1 MEQYLQLMKRL
12 PPLVAAVVW
21 DVVNGRINEHTIELA
36 QSTSEEEFE
45 KHDIIRCVVAAN
57 PNHPPLDLA
66 RELIDE
72 MIENMALVQ

>member
-1 MEQYLQLMKRL
+1 
-12 PPLVAAVVW
+12 VVW
-21 DVVNGRINEHTIELA
+21 DVVNGRINEGTIELA
-36 QSTSEEEFE
+36 QSTTEEEFE
-45 KHDIIRCVVAAN
+45 KYDIIRCVVAAN